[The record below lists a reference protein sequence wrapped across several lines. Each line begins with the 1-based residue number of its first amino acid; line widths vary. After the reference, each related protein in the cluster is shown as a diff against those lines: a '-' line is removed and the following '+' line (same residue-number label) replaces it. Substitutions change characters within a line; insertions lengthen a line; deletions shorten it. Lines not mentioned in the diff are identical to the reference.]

1 MDDQEIIQ
9 KIINNI
15 YENKFDEALNTL
27 NDFEKNHSNEK
38 NFNFSKASFL
48 IEIGYGMKD
57 VQKLMKELIYVR
69 N

>member
-27 NDFEKNHSNEK
+27 NDFSQNHSNEK
-38 NFNFSKASFL
+38 KF
-48 IEIGYGMKD
+48 
-57 VQKLMKELIYVR
+57 
-69 N
+69 